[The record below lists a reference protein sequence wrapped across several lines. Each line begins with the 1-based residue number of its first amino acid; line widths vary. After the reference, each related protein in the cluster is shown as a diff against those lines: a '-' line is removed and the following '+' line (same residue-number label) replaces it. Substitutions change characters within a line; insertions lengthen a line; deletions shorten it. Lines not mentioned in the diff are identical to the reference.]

1 MIELLEE
8 IFDRLSTVR
17 DPSLNDLRIKL
28 AQAIEALR
36 AADSEGGGDG
46 PK

>member
-8 IFDRLSTVR
+8 IFDRLLTVR

-28 AQAIEALR
+28 VQAIKALR
-36 AADSEGGGDG
+36 AADSVGGGDD
-46 PK
+46 PE